1 MHFSPSHAIHIF
13 KAAWNF
19 SRGTQR
25 VLTLEGAAILAH
37 GPPSAG
43 PKALL
48 KRRPSEWV
56 WGSPIL
62 VEIKEQ
68 PPQML
73 DVPLAT
79 HKKRKNITKAGSTNL
94 DSTRK

>member
-56 WGSPIL
+56 WGPPIL

-68 PPQML
+68 PPANVGCAFGHTKQE
-73 DVPLAT
+73 
-79 HKKRKNITKAGSTNL
+79 KNITKAGSTNL